1 MQEVSLSLALPGRG
15 LLHEWIS
22 VQPYELSITRTVI
35 QEFLVAQK
43 VYDISEKEKIN
54 QTKEAVRD
62 HLLSNCQTDLWKLTD
77 AEFFISFTL
86 CCASFTRKN
95 WILLAEEIVT

>member
-1 MQEVSLSLALPGRG
+1 MQEVSLSLALHGRG
-15 LLHEWIS
+15 LLHKWIS

-35 QEFLVAQK
+35 QELLVAQK

-62 HLLSNCQTDLWKLTD
+62 HLLSNCQTDL
-77 AEFFISFTL
+77 
-86 CCASFTRKN
+86 
-95 WILLAEEIVT
+95 

>member
-1 MQEVSLSLALPGRG
+1 MALPGRG

-22 VQPYELSITRTVI
+22 VQPYKLNITRTVI
-35 QEFLVAQK
+35 QELLVAQK

-62 HLLSNCQTDLWKLTD
+62 HLLSNCQTDL
-77 AEFFISFTL
+77 
-86 CCASFTRKN
+86 
-95 WILLAEEIVT
+95 

>member
-1 MQEVSLSLALPGRG
+1 MQEVSLSSALPGRG

-35 QEFLVAQK
+35 QELLVAQK

-62 HLLSNCQTDLWKLTD
+62 HLLSNCQTDL
-77 AEFFISFTL
+77 
-86 CCASFTRKN
+86 
-95 WILLAEEIVT
+95 

>member
-22 VQPYELSITRTVI
+22 VQPLYMLSITRTVI
-35 QEFLVAQK
+35 QELLVAQK
-43 VYDISEKEKIN
+43 VYDISEQEKIN

-62 HLLSNCQTDLWKLTD
+62 HLLSNCQTDL
-77 AEFFISFTL
+77 
-86 CCASFTRKN
+86 
-95 WILLAEEIVT
+95 